1 MQQRA
6 LGRTGI
12 MVSER
17 GFGAWAIGGTS
28 YGAVDRAQSLRAL
41 ARADELGCNFFDTA
55 MVYGDSEVLLGEFLR
70 GRRERMVVASKYSGQ
85 PDGIKATLERQLQ
98 RLGTEWIDY
107 YQIHWAPSTSE
118 EHLYEQLLR
127 LKAAS
132 KVRAVGVSLK
142 NANAVDRA
150 LAHGYIRGVMLRPS
164 LLDPDPFVLCR
175 ARLHEAGVAVVV
187 RSALREGFLS
197 GKFTHDAVF
206 ADPADQRG
214 EWSRAQIAA
223 TVAQVEQFRF
233 LEQESGGLAWAAI
246 RYVPGFPEVATVAV
260 GIRTVEQAKAAFSA
274 PTAQPLSRRV
284 FGQDRPDPVAIG
296 PARRS
301 AQPAAAHAGSLA
313 ALNPRS

>member
-12 MVSER
+12 MLSER

-28 YGAVDRAQSLRAL
+28 YGAVDRAESLRAL

-70 GRRERMVVASKYSGQ
+70 GRRARMVVASKYSGQ
-85 PDGIKATLERQLQ
+85 PEGMQATLERQLQ
-98 RLGTEWIDY
+98 RLGTDWIDY
-107 YQIHWAPSTSE
+107 YQIHWAPSTAE
-118 EHLYEQLLR
+118 EALYEQLLR
-127 LKAAS
+127 LKAAG

-142 NANAVDRA
+142 NANDVDRV
-150 LAHGYIRGVMLRPS
+150 LAHGYIDGVMLRLS

-175 ARLHEAGVAVVV
+175 ARLREAGIAVVV
-187 RSALREGFLS
+187 RSALREGFLA
-197 GKFTHDAVF
+197 GKFTRAAVF

-246 RYVPGFPEVATVAV
+246 RYVLGFPEVSTVAV
-260 GIRTVEQAKAAFSA
+260 GIRSVAQAEAAFSA
-274 PTAQPLSRRV
+274 TASPPLSDVQLARIAQIQSQLGLRPGWRRLLRRV
-284 FGQDRPDPVAIG
+284 LDRL
-296 PARRS
+296 RR
-301 AQPAAAHAGSLA
+301 
-313 ALNPRS
+313 